1 MRAVPTLESSTTT
14 DSFYKIINGGV
25 DNYAD
30 HAMTKGGR
38 TGARI
43 YPNNG
48 NDDVGSNGQSVVLH
62 ANNTSACQLRFN
74 AEL

>member
-1 MRAVPTLESSTTT
+1 MS
-14 DSFYKIINGGV
+14 
-25 DNYAD
+25 
-30 HAMTKGGR
+30 KGGK

-43 YPNNG
+43 YPNTG
-48 NDDVGSNGQSVVLH
+48 NDDVGSTGNAVVLH